1 MKKIISMVLAV
12 LMLASCAVAFA
23 SCKKDDEGDDNKGS
37 SKKGAKVIDIALSEE
52 QYAFGVDK
60 NQPELKSQVNAYLAQ
75 IMADGTFEEIC
86 NKYFGNGTP
95 AEIISAQED
104 SSKDQLIVAT
114 STGFEPF
121 EMVDNGVYSGI
132 DLEIAKGLA
141 DYLGK
146 ELVIKDMEFKSVV
159 TSVQT
164 GKCDIAMAGLT
175 ITEERKGQVDFTDS
189 YYSANQVVIVKA
201 SNTEFDECKTKA
213 DVEAILN
220 AKDSNT
226 KIGCQTGTT
235 GELYIDG
242 DEDYGFPGLS
252 VTKMGYDYA
261 ALAVT
266 AMLNGQID
274 YVIVDNAPAA
284 AIVKAINA
292 VQ

>member
-23 SCKKDDEGDDNKGS
+23 SCKKDDAGKDD
-37 SKKGAKVIDIALSEE
+37 KKGAKVIDIALSEE
-52 QYAFGVDK
+52 LYAFGVDK
-60 NQPELKSQVNAYLAQ
+60 NQPELKDKVNAYLAQ
-75 IMADGTFEEIC
+75 IKEDGTFDEIC

-95 AEIISAQED
+95 AEIISAEED
-104 SSKDQLIVAT
+104 PSKDQLIVAT

-132 DLEIAKGLA
+132 DLEIAKGIA

-175 ITEERKGQVDFTDS
+175 ITEERKEQVDFSDS
-189 YYSANQVVIVKA
+189 YYSANQVLVVKA
-201 SNTEFDECKTKA
+201 SNTEFDGCTTKE
-213 DVEAILN
+213 DVDKILN

-242 DEDYGFPGLS
+242 DEGYGFAKLP